1 MGSASWMYTSWRASA
16 ISLLLFA
23 AVLLP
28 LLPTV
33 AASGGGLLIEVASVS
48 VAGDGEV
55 GVGDVTVN
63 FTVVEATGEAANGTV
78 TATLTTIS
86 SNELGNST
94 VTLNLSADGSQP
106 VSVTFVSVPPGQ
118 HLLQLLLAG
127 DVGASNS
134 SHTGDHSQS
143 VTRLFPHDVS
153 IEPVGQWT
161 TTPLS
166 GGVPS
171 GNQSVRDGDELQLTV
186 PVANSGEVPWSGS
199 WEAVDGS
206 GASVA
211 EGNVSLDATGVA
223 QIVFSTAQL
232 SEGEYQLTVSL
243 LAVGDA
249 DASDDSRTLTVQVGP
264 PPLARLQLSAGSGR
278 ADDAGLGESA
288 EWNVTLGNDGEV
300 DWSGNL
306 ECGFPTSSNTVLS
319 EQLLVAVN
327 SSVNRSFSFTARP
340 GNLSCGVSGGQR
352 IHTDSSTTFLHQYN
366 MQAAH
371 FSPAGSA
378 GITISGSPF
387 HFGDSASASALVHN
401 GGDLAGN
408 ARLRLQDGGATS
420 EGAARAF
427 DLGHSLQLTAELNL
441 SSGSGQ
447 RSISWV
453 VLSEDGMV
461 DEELSGTFALN
472 VLPSQVLDM
481 ALSVPTWTGADGL
494 DAKASLTLSPGRSRT
509 VELVAG
515 YHSGTDSFEVLRTTV
530 TLEPGQRTLDMG
542 FGSPDSADTLWAQV
556 TTLGWTASGA
566 STLQD
571 SRPVSA
577 PTVELSAILG
587 GSTPAVPSAGSTVSI
602 GYTLTNSGDDVTHEG
617 VLTLL
622 VAGTHE
628 ILWTGDA
635 PSVTVGDSHTGS
647 IELNSWPSGTLVDLE
662 LEWVAGDVSSVA
674 RKSFP
679 SASSS
684 LTQSFDIPWATLLIG
699 AVAGLMLAISA
710 RYVILWRQQDPQ
722 ERSARRD
729 ARRQAREKA
738 RARVRERK
746 PSASPAE
753 KREVECPSCGQHLR
767 VPAAYDGS
775 ARCPSCTHTFA
786 VEPESEPEPTPEPEP
801 EPEAE
806 PEPEL
811 EPEPEPE
818 PVSEAEPAPKP
829 KPKKASTQR
838 SERPGVGQRDGEWFA
853 RSASDEI
860 RCPKCNQR
868 LRVPMGRRP
877 VRARCGACKVEFHAE
892 SS

>member
-1 MGSASWMYTSWRASA
+1 MYASSRASA
-16 ISLLLFA
+16 LSLLLFA

-33 AASGGGLLIEVASVS
+33 GASGGGMLIEVASVS
-48 VAGDGEV
+48 VDGDGAV

-63 FTVVEATGEAANGTV
+63 FTVVETAGTAANGTV
-78 TATLTTIS
+78 TATLIAIS

-94 VTLNLSADGSQP
+94 ETLNLSADGSQP
-106 VSVTFVSVPPGQ
+106 VSVTFVGIPPGQ
-118 HLLQLLLAG
+118 HQLQLLLSG

-134 SHTGDHSQS
+134 SHTGDYNQS

-153 IEPVGQWT
+153 IEPVGQWA

-166 GGVPS
+166 GGVAS

-186 PVANSGEVPWSGS
+186 PVANSGEVAWSGL

-206 GASVA
+206 GADVA
-211 EGNVSLDATGVA
+211 EGNLSINATGVA
-223 QIVFSTAQL
+223 QIVFSTTQL
-232 SEGEYQLTVSL
+232 SEGQYQLTVSL

-249 DASDDSRTLTVQVGP
+249 DSSDDSRTLTVQVGP
-264 PPLARLQLSAGSGR
+264 PPLARLQLTADSGR
-278 ADDAGLGESA
+278 LDDAGLGETA

-306 ECGFPTSSNTVLS
+306 ECEFPSSSQTVFS
-319 EQLLVAVN
+319 EQLQVVVN
-327 SSVNRSFSFTARP
+327 SSLSRSFSFTARP

-352 IHTDSSTTFLHQYN
+352 IHTDSSITFLHQYD
-366 MQAAH
+366 MQSAH
-371 FSPAGSA
+371 FSPAGSS

-408 ARLRLQDGGATS
+408 ARLTLQDGNGFS
-420 EGAARAF
+420 EGAIRSF
-427 DLGHSLQLTAELNL
+427 DIGNSLQLTAELNL
-441 SSGSGQ
+441 SSGFGQ
-447 RSISWV
+447 RNISWV

-461 DEELSGTFALN
+461 DESLSGTIELN
-472 VLPSQVLDM
+472 VLPSQVLDI
-481 ALSVPTWTGADGL
+481 ALDSPTWSGAEGL
-494 DAKASLTLSPGRSRT
+494 EAKASLTLSQGRSRT

-515 YHSGTDSFEVLRTTV
+515 YDFGSDSFEVLRTII
-530 TLEPGQRTLDMG
+530 TLEPGQRSLNVEL
-542 FGSPDSADTLWAQV
+542 GSPDSADTVWAHV
-556 TTLGWTASGA
+556 TSLGWTASGM

-571 SRPVSA
+571 SRAAFA
-577 PTVELSAILG
+577 PTVQLSAILG
-587 GSTPAVPSAGSTVSI
+587 GSTPAVPAAGSTASI
-602 GYTLTNSGDDVTHEG
+602 GYTLTNSGDDMTQEG
-617 VLTLL
+617 VLTLM

-628 ILWTGDA
+628 ILWTGAA
-635 PSVTVGDSHTGS
+635 PSVAVDDSQTGT
-647 IELNSWPSGTLVDLE
+647 IELNSWPSGSLVDLD
-662 LEWVAGDVSSVA
+662 LEWVVGDESFTT

-679 SASSS
+679 SATSS

-699 AVAGLMLAISA
+699 AAAGLVLAISA
-710 RYVILWRQQDPQ
+710 RYAILWRQQDPQ

-729 ARRQAREKA
+729 ARRRAREKA
-738 RARVRERK
+738 RSRVRARK
-746 PSASPAE
+746 AEAAPDE
-753 KREVECPSCGQHLR
+753 KREVGCPACGQHLR

-786 VEPESEPEPTPEPEP
+786 VEPEPHPEPEP
-801 EPEAE
+801 DP
-806 PEPEL
+806 

-818 PVSEAEPAPKP
+818 PVSEPEPEPKP
-829 KPKKASTQR
+829 KPKKATAQR
-838 SERPGVGQRDGEWFA
+838 SERPSVEQGGGEWVA
-853 RSASDEI
+853 RSSSDEI

-868 LRVPMGRRP
+868 LRVPMDRRP
-877 VRARCGACKVEFHAE
+877 VRARCGACKVEFQAE